1 MRIPYDK
8 LWKAMVT
15 AYFHDFL
22 EMFLPELFEQTNLD
36 IPPKFLEQELH
47 AALTDKTIKVA
58 DKLVQVTLK
67 SGEEKWVYVH
77 IEFET
82 DPKKNIG
89 ERMFGYYQRIAA
101 KYGRSITAIVIYTGD
116 RIPKISD
123 LYEEKNF
130 GTRVLYE
137 FNTYKIK
144 EQNETELINNPNPFA
159 VFVLA
164 NLYVIQTKNDDGKR
178 FAFKRKVYETALA
191 RNYSREK
198 IQKLLTFVFDLMKL
212 KPLSENKLYEILNN
226 FKMKSDAEYIPKS
239 TGRLAD
245 LFSEINYGKTFPALK
260 AELKVEKDML
270 KAEKETL
277 IAEKDKLKAEK
288 DLWMIN
294 AIEKLYTKQKLS
306 VEDIAETLSVETK
319 YVRKVLK
326 AKDLLKK

>member
-144 EQNETELINNPNPFA
+144 EQNEMDLINNPNPFA

-164 NLYVIQTKNDDGKR
+164 NLYVIKTRNNDAQR
-178 FAFKRKVYETALA
+178 LTFKEKVYEIAAL

-198 IQKLLTFVFDLMKL
+198 ISQLLIFVLELIQL
-212 KPLSENKLYEILNN
+212 KPASQQIFDAFINN
-226 FKMKSDAEYIPKS
+226 SKKNNEMD
-239 TGRLAD
+239 
-245 LFSEINYGKTFPALK
+245 INHIVTDISRNHVNVLTKGIFGESY
-260 AELKVEKDML
+260 AELQTKRDNAIVKFY
-270 KAEKETL
+270 AESKKSIIE
-277 IAEKDKLKAEK
+277 IAEMFE
-288 DLWMIN
+288 
-294 AIEKLYTKQKLS
+294 
-306 VEDIAETLSVETK
+306 VEAK

-326 AKDLLKK
+326 ARDLL